1 MGMAAACSSV
11 SACGLGATRYDG
23 VVTKAASA
31 EGAIAMTAS
40 PGLNASTSAP
50 TAVTRPAHS
59 APSGTIPGGTPG
71 RFQRLQDVAE
81 VQAGRDDLDLHLP
94 GRRRRPFAQRWGQAV
109 QDSRLGGQDPE
120 IAVPLG
126 IEGTAVLKNREV
138 DGLRVPRLQVRRV
151 ALTAAQRDLVTARTQ
166 DLNEQASGVVATL
179 PGIKVDDRG
188 V

>member
-71 RFQRLQDVAE
+71 QIPSAFKTSLKFRPAATTSICTSPADGGVRSHSVGAKLFRIPGWVARIRRLPSRWVSK
-81 VQAGRDDLDLHLP
+81 
-94 GRRRRPFAQRWGQAV
+94 GRR
-109 QDSRLGGQDPE
+109 S
-120 IAVPLG
+120 
-126 IEGTAVLKNREV
+126 
-138 DGLRVPRLQVRRV
+138 
-151 ALTAAQRDLVTARTQ
+151 
-166 DLNEQASGVVATL
+166 
-179 PGIKVDDRG
+179 
-188 V
+188 